1 MLRKRSILSL
11 LLALVATVLIS
22 CGGANENTP
31 PPTYS
36 NEQIEQIQRAL
47 TPVKQARK
55 RLRELEPLLNQQQW
69 SDASSLLHGP
79 LGGLRREMSYV
90 TRNLLPKDQEK
101 AKDYAK
107 ALFQD
112 LEKVDAALEREV
124 ASRALQNYDRAL
136 NDFDNYLSLIPDQQ
150 ASENRS
156 LDK

>member
-1 MLRKRSILSL
+1 MLKKRSILSL
-11 LLALVATVLIS
+11 LFALVATVLVS

-36 NEQIEQIQRAL
+36 NEQIEQIQRSI
-47 TPVKQARK
+47 TPVKQARE
-55 RLRELEPLLNQQQW
+55 RLTELESLLQEERW

-90 TRNLLPKDQEK
+90 TRNLLPQDQEK
-101 AKDYAK
+101 ARDYAK

-112 LEKVDAALEREV
+112 IEKVDAAVDKEV

-136 NDFDNYLSLIPDQQ
+136 TDFDNYLSLIPEPKTN
-150 ASENRS
+150 ENT
-156 LDK
+156 